1 MHLVVKQNGRIIN
14 EFRFDRGPIYIGR
27 HAHSQVLLPDLTV
40 SRQHAAIFSTQ
51 EGKWMVED
59 MDSANKTY
67 LNGQEIHKA
76 EIKTGDC
83 LHIADFI
90 IEIDLEAE
98 TDSGEQ
104 IHLEDTLAPTTGQTG
119 ATRPESAREIIVRRP
134 NAPHSPDI
142 KLPAKRINDFL
153 QATEAICKA
162 NGPDELLKALLEI
175 TSRQFGAYH
184 TWCAL
189 RNLPEG
195 PMTSHAGK
203 CKDGRTV
210 ELKDIKVKDRITE
223 AIDKGE
229 YVLLPRV
236 STPAEREKIRSAIIA
251 PVIDPSGCFGVLYV
265 DNAKDH
271 VSYSLSDLDYL
282 MLIAIHTAAIIENF

>member
-14 EFRFDRGPIYIGR
+14 EFEFDRGPIYIGR
-27 HAHSQVLLPDLTV
+27 HAHSQILLPDLTV
-40 SRQHAAIFSTQ
+40 SRQHAAIFNTQ

-59 MDSANKTY
+59 MDSANKTF
-67 LNGQEIHKA
+67 LNGKEIRKA

-83 LHIADFI
+83 IRISDFI
-90 IEIDLEAE
+90 LDIDLEAA
-98 TDSGEQ
+98 TDTGNQ
-104 IHLEDTLAPTTGQTG
+104 IHLEDTLVPTTGQTG
-119 ATRPESAREIIVRRP
+119 AARTESAREIITRNP
-134 NAPHSPDI
+134 NATHSPDI
-142 KLPAKRINDFL
+142 KIPAKRINDFL
-153 QATEAICKA
+153 QATEEICKA

-175 TSRQFGAYH
+175 TSKQFGAYH

-203 CKDGRTV
+203 GKDGHAV
-210 ELKDIKVKDRITE
+210 ELKDIKVKERITE

-229 YVLLPRV
+229 FVLLPRV

-265 DNAKDH
+265 DNAMNH
-271 VSYSLSDLDYL
+271 QSYNLSDLDYL
-282 MLIAIHTAAIIENF
+282 MLIAIHTAAIVENF

>member
-14 EFRFDRGPIYIGR
+14 EFEFDRGPIYIGR
-27 HAHSQVLLPDLTV
+27 HAHSQILLPDLTV
-40 SRQHAAIFSTQ
+40 SRQHAAIFNTQ

-59 MDSANKTY
+59 MDSANKTF
-67 LNGQEIHKA
+67 LNGKEIRKA

-83 LHIADFI
+83 IRISDFI
-90 IEIDLEAE
+90 LDIDLEAA
-98 TDSGEQ
+98 TDTGNQ
-104 IHLEDTLAPTTGQTG
+104 IHLEDTLVPTTGQTG
-119 ATRPESAREIIVRRP
+119 AARTESAREIITRNP
-134 NAPHSPDI
+134 NATHSPDI
-142 KLPAKRINDFL
+142 KIPAKRINDFL
-153 QATEAICKA
+153 QATEEICKA

-175 TSRQFGAYH
+175 TSKQFGAYR

-203 CKDGRTV
+203 GKDEHAV
-210 ELKDIKVKDRITE
+210 ELKDIKVKERITE

-229 YVLLPRV
+229 FVLLPRV

-265 DNAKDH
+265 DNAMDH
-271 VSYSLSDLDYL
+271 QSYNLSDLDYL
-282 MLIAIHTAAIIENF
+282 MLIAIHTAAIVENF